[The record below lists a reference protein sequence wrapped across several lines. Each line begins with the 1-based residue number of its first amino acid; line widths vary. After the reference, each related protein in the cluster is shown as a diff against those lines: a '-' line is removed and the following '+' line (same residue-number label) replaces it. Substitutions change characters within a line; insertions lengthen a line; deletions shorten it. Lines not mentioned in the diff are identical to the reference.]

1 MAAAPTE
8 PMGARQLAPPAAARS
23 PWTTQLTWCFWR
35 SWRQSGGFAAP
46 SLLAMRLIGT
56 LMPGLCF
63 GFIWWALPDGRASLK
78 ARVGLLQVLAN
89 FVGVTAAMKAVR
101 TLQD

>member
-1 MAAAPTE
+1 MI
-8 PMGARQLAPPAAARS
+8 
-23 PWTTQLTWCFWR
+23 
-35 SWRQSGGFAAP
+35 AAP

-101 TLQD
+101 TLQDGEGACVRRERAAGALRLPAYFVGKVAGSRRR